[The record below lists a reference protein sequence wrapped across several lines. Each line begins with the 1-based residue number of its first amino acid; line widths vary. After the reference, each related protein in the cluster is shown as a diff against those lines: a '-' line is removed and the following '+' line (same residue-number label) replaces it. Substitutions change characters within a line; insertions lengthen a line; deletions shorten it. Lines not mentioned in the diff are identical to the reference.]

1 MSLLFSVHLNDNV
14 VPLPCC
20 FSARHA
26 APRHIHLTLNRF
38 ALSLLRSHSATPT
51 FSYFAIT
58 DDKNCRRHQVQGRQ
72 RMATSNEEKQLK
84 TDDGLALLDSLR
96 NHILEQLD
104 HAVPNDC
111 IQLCKLSTLAI
122 IADRPEDVL
131 EKAKE
136 QLHAYPYEKVPTHWR
151 RLYEDASL
159 HLAAKLLKE
168 RITQLQKFA
177 SPTASFATFN
187 PAKRQKL
194 DRDIPRTNDWLAEF
208 CNVVDRAV
216 IISGAPGR
224 KHLIDDTL
232 KHLEVFVKSE
242 WTDAPPR
249 RLLTPRPPPLDTP
262 YAILRTPR
270 SWDFE
275 EFQLHLDT
283 TGSPVIIPDTFE
295 HWPARTHWDDINYL
309 LYKTLGGKRVVP
321 VEIGSSYTEANW
333 TQKIMPFG
341 AFVENYLLAP
351 CQQEQEEQQEQEPSP
366 PIGYLAQHNLF
377 TQIPSLQ
384 SDISTPD
391 YCYTTPPPT
400 NPSFSTTKT
409 STIQQPQPLDSPLL
423 NAWLGPP
430 GTKTPLHTD
439 PHHNILCQVVGYKYI
454 RLYNPLWTKYLYPAG
469 VDAAGVDMG
478 NTSLV
483 DVKVWRGDVDEEEK
497 KKFPEFGKAEYL
509 EAVLGPGECLYI
521 PLGWWHYVE
530 SLTASFSVSFWW
542 N

>member
-1 MSLLFSVHLNDNV
+1 
-14 VPLPCC
+14 
-20 FSARHA
+20 
-26 APRHIHLTLNRF
+26 
-38 ALSLLRSHSATPT
+38 
-51 FSYFAIT
+51 
-58 DDKNCRRHQVQGRQ
+58 
-72 RMATSNEEKQLK
+72 MATSNEEKQLE
-84 TDDGLALLDSLR
+84 TDNGLALLDSLR

-111 IQLCKLSTLAI
+111 IKLCKLSTLAI

-159 HLAAKLLKE
+159 HLAARLLKE
-168 RITQLQKFA
+168 RITQLQKSA
-177 SPTASFATFN
+177 SPPAASFATFN

-194 DRDIPRTNDWLAEF
+194 DRDIPNTSDWLAEF
-208 CNVVDRAV
+208 CNVIDRAV

-232 KHLEVFVKSE
+232 KQLEVFVKSE
-242 WTDAPPR
+242 WTDASPR
-249 RLLTPRPPPLDTP
+249 RLYTPRPPPLDTP

-283 TGSPVIIPDTFE
+283 TGCPVIIPDTFE
-295 HWPARTHWDDINYL
+295 HWPARTHWDDANYL
-309 LYKTLGGKRVVP
+309 LYKTLGGKRIVP

-341 AFVENYLLAP
+341 SFVENYLLAP
-351 CQQEQEEQQEQEPSP
+351 CQQEQKQQQEQEPSP

-384 SDISTPD
+384 SDITVPD

-400 NPSFSTTKT
+400 NPSTTKT
-409 STIQQPQPLDSPLL
+409 STTTIQPQPQPLDSPLL

-454 RLYNPLWTKYLYPAG
+454 RLYNPLWTKFLYPAG
-469 VDAAGVDMG
+469 VDEAGVDMG

-483 DVKVWRGDVDEEEK
+483 DVKVWREDGEEEEK
-497 KKFPEFGKAEYL
+497 RKFPEFGKAEYL

-542 N
+542 D

>member
-1 MSLLFSVHLNDNV
+1 
-14 VPLPCC
+14 
-20 FSARHA
+20 
-26 APRHIHLTLNRF
+26 
-38 ALSLLRSHSATPT
+38 
-51 FSYFAIT
+51 
-58 DDKNCRRHQVQGRQ
+58 
-72 RMATSNEEKQLK
+72 MATSNEEKQLE

-136 QLHAYPYEKVPTHWR
+136 QLHAYPYENVPTHWR

-159 HLAAKLLKE
+159 HLAARLLKE
-168 RITQLQKFA
+168 RITQLQKSA
-177 SPTASFATFN
+177 SPPTASFATFN

-194 DRDIPRTNDWLAEF
+194 DLDIPSPNDWLAEF
-208 CNVVDRAV
+208 CNVIDRAV

-232 KHLEVFVKSE
+232 KQLEVFVKSE
-242 WTDAPPR
+242 WTDAPSR
-249 RLLTPRPPPLDTP
+249 RLHTPRPPPLDTP

-275 EFQLHLDT
+275 EFQLHLDN

-309 LYKTLGGKRVVP
+309 LYKTLGGNRVVP

-341 AFVENYLLAP
+341 TFVENYLLAP
-351 CQQEQEEQQEQEPSP
+351 CQQQQQEQKQQQQPSPPHP

-391 YCYTTPPPT
+391 YCYTTPPPPPPT
-400 NPSFSTTKT
+400 KPFNLHTT
-409 STIQQPQPLDSPLL
+409 SIQQPQPHPLDSPLL

-439 PHHNILCQVVGYKYI
+439 PYHNILCQVVGYKYI
-454 RLYNPLWTKYLYPAG
+454 RLYDPLWTKYLYPAG
-469 VDAAGVDMG
+469 VDEAGVDMG

-483 DVKVWRGDVDEEEK
+483 DVKVWRRRREGEDGDEEQK
-497 KKFPEFGKAEYL
+497 KKFPEFGKAKYQ
-509 EAVLGPGECLYI
+509 EAILGPGECLYI

-530 SLTASFSVSFWW
+530 SVTASFSVSFWW